1 MKKILLSFLLSLCAS
16 LVIAQN
22 SVLKADGF
30 IDVAE
35 GKLIKPAV
43 IVIENGV
50 ISAINPAQ
58 VPQNMEVIDLG
69 GKILVPGLMDM
80 HVHLG
85 LDFGKNAFAIVTKES
100 ATKGSIRA
108 VKNARKTLLAGFTTV
123 RNVGQLHPTEEL
135 MDVAL
140 AEASD
145 EGWIA
150 APRIIPSGHMISI
163 LGGHGDISMAEGL
176 AEGILELSPEEGVI
190 SGVDEAIKA
199 TRYQIKH
206 GAKTI
211 KIHATAGVLSLE
223 EAVGA
228 QQLNNEEMV
237 AIVEEAKRHGIPV
250 AAHAHGKEGIKAAIR
265 AGVSSIE
272 HGSILDEEAINL
284 FIENEV
290 VLVPTT
296 GLTDKMNLNMLDPK
310 RKAKAEY
317 VLPIARTSLTKAID
331 AGVTIALGTD
341 APLIEHGENAYELTA
356 MINRGMTKKAAL
368 QAATINAATLINR
381 KDLGQIKK
389 GYYADIIAVAGNPL
403 EDIQQLEEVS
413 FVMKEGVIY
422 KND

>member
-1 MKKILLSFLLSLCAS
+1 MKHLLLALLCFFISSNVL
-16 LVIAQN
+16 AQTT
-22 SVLKADGF
+22 VLKADAY

-35 GKLIKPAV
+35 GKLIRPAV
-43 IVIENGV
+43 IVIENG
-50 ISAINPAQ
+50 IINAINPKQ
-58 VPQNMEVIDLG
+58 LPENIEVTDLG
-69 GKILVPGLMDM
+69 AKILLPGLMDM

-85 LDFGKNAFAIVTKES
+85 LDFGKNAFGIVTKET

-108 VKNARKTLLAGFTTV
+108 VKNARKTLMAGFTTV
-123 RNVGQLHPTEEL
+123 RNVGQLHPTTEL

-163 LGGHGDISMAEGL
+163 LGGHGDLSMAEGL
-176 AEGILELSPEEGVI
+176 AEGILELTPHEGVI

-199 TRYQIKH
+199 TRYQIKY

-228 QQLNNEEMV
+228 QQLNNEEMR

-250 AAHAHGKEGIKAAIR
+250 AAHAHGVEGIKAAIR
-265 AGVSSIE
+265 AGVNSIE
-272 HGSILDEEAINL
+272 HGSILDEEAINM
-284 FIENEV
+284 FIEKEV

-296 GLTDKMNLNMLDPK
+296 GLTDKMNLAMLDPI
-310 RKAKAEY
+310 RKAKADY
-317 VLPIARTSLTKAID
+317 VLPLARNSVSKAID
-331 AGVTIALGTD
+331 AGVKIALGTD
-341 APLIEHGENAYELTA
+341 APLIDHGDNAYELTA
-356 MINRGMTKKAAL
+356 MINRGMSRKVAL
-368 QAATINAATLINR
+368 QAATINAADLINR

-389 GYYADIIAVAGNPL
+389 GFYADIIAVDGNPL
-403 EDIQQLEEVS
+403 EDIKNLEEVS

-422 KND
+422 KNE